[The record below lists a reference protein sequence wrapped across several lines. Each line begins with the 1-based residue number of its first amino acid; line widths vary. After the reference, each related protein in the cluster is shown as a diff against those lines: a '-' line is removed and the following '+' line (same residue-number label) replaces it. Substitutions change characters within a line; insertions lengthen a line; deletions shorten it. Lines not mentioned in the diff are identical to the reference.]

1 MANLADVQK
10 RLEANDATYGM
21 RFAGQSRLTRD
32 LDLLD
37 DLIAT
42 AQKLVTEA
50 NALPDKPAA
59 RKELVTEAERQLEL
73 YRSERTLIAQL
84 RQQGGQAAVAASQ
97 LGTRA
102 NIVFHRYARHFAG
115 QSRSTRDGSVMADM
129 IEQLRTIQS
138 EMQAL
143 AQKAPGLQ
151 QVKDDLKVVA
161 GRLQQF
167 EEERRNIGTA
177 QSDGPSEQQAS
188 SLAGV
193 ANSLFAQYRGN
204 FADLPRDT
212 RRPERLVRMIE
223 ALVQVGERMKALQQQ
238 GLADEHND
246 RNIGIVA
253 ERLAAWQS
261 ELAAIRAERQKA
273 TVSSLE
279 SDLGTAANAEF
290 ESYGA
295 HFAGK
300 ERKTRDLN
308 KLRDIIDRLDDV
320 ERQMHRLDEVH
331 GRPANQRNLGIVR
344 DTLVTYLDEWE
355 QIETAQAK

>member
-1 MANLADVQK
+1 MANLAEVQK
-10 RLEANDATYGM
+10 RLEANDATYSA

-42 AQKLVTEA
+42 AQKLVTQA
-50 NALPDKPAA
+50 NALPDKPST
-59 RKELVTEAERQLEL
+59 RKELVAEAERQLEL
-73 YRSERTLIAQL
+73 YRSERTLIAQM
-84 RQQGGQAAVAASQ
+84 RQQGGQAAVQASV

-129 IEQLRTIQS
+129 IEQLRTIQAD
-138 EMQAL
+138 MQAL
-143 AQKAPGLQ
+143 AQKAPALQ

-161 GRLQQF
+161 GRMQQF
-167 EEERRNIGTA
+167 EEERRNIGAA
-177 QSDGPSEQQAS
+177 QSDGTSEQQAS
-188 SLAGV
+188 ALAGV
-193 ANSLFAQYRGN
+193 ANNLFAQYRSN
-204 FADLPRDT
+204 FADLPRGT
-212 RRPERLVRMIE
+212 RRPERLARMID
-223 ALVQVGERMKALQQQ
+223 AAIQVGDRMKALQQQ

-261 ELAAIRAERQKA
+261 ELTAIRAERQKA
-273 TVSSLE
+273 TISSLE

-290 ESYGA
+290 ESYGS

-308 KLRDIIDRLDDV
+308 KLRDILDRLDDV
-320 ERQMHRLDEVH
+320 ERQMQRLDEVH
-331 GRPANQRNLGIVR
+331 GRPANARNLDIVR
-344 DTLVTYLDEWE
+344 DTLVTYIDEWE

>member
-1 MANLADVQK
+1 MANLAEVQK
-10 RLEANDATYGM
+10 RLEANDATYSV

-59 RKELVTEAERQLEL
+59 RQEVVTEAERQLEL

-84 RQQGGQAAVAASQ
+84 RKQGGQAAVEASV

-115 QSRSTRDGSVMADM
+115 QSRTTRDGSLMADM
-129 IEQLRTIQS
+129 VEQLKTIQG

-151 QVKDDLKVVA
+151 QVKEDLKVVA

-167 EEERRNIGTA
+167 EEERRNIGAA
-177 QSDGPSEQQAS
+177 QSDGTSDQQAS

-193 ANSLFAQYRGN
+193 ANNLFAQYRSN
-204 FADLPRDT
+204 FADLPRGT
-212 RRPERLVRMIE
+212 RRPERLVRMVE
-223 ALVQVGERMKALQQQ
+223 ALTQVGDRMKALQQQ

-246 RNIGIVA
+246 RNLGIVA

-261 ELAAIRAERQKA
+261 ELVAIRAERQKA

-290 ESYGA
+290 EAYGS

-300 ERKTRDLN
+300 DRKTRDLN

-320 ERQMHRLDEVH
+320 ERQMQRLEEVH
-331 GRPANQRNLGIVR
+331 GRENNRRNLAIVR
-344 DTLVTYLDEWE
+344 DTLVTYMDEWE
-355 QIETAQAK
+355 QIEAAQAS